1 MNEALGNWAD
11 ITRLG
16 VDYRLM
22 ADLVLNHCSS
32 RSAWFENFRKGE
44 APGDDYFF
52 SPDDTFDTS
61 HVVRPRTSPLLK
73 YRGDRAG

>member
-1 MNEALGNWAD
+1 MVAVLDYSSVNEALGTWSD

-32 RSAWFENFRKGE
+32 RSAWFENFRKE
-44 APGDDYFF
+44 APATTIF
-52 SPDDTFDTS
+52 SLRMTRSIPATWS
-61 HVVRPRTSPLLK
+61 GPGPR
-73 YRGDRAG
+73 RF